1 MRRVPQPYAIA
12 YVTLD
17 EGVTMMSGIVD
28 CDFDRLAIGQRVK
41 VVFRASDGDVTVPAF
56 VPDATPA

>member
-17 EGVTMMSGIVD
+17 EGVTVMSNIVD
-28 CDFDRLAIGQRVK
+28 TDLDTLVIGQRVK
-41 VVFRASDGDVTVPAF
+41 VVFRGSDGALTIPAF
-56 VPDATPA
+56 VPA